1 MKKVKFFIGNVK
13 KIVGNLWYMMRLSV
27 KFSPLQ
33 YLIEILEM
41 IVNTVI
47 PFLDLLFPKWIL
59 DELTGDKRWEK
70 IIMYIILWT
79 VLNGSL
85 LLFKTLEWIVVSKY
99 NERNFQKEQLHYGKV
114 DSQMDYCKLENG
126 AVLDEEGRMRD
137 NVSLTSFASYPV
149 ASVISSVIKLLGY
162 AYIVST
168 LHPFIIF
175 FLLLIIL
182 FQSKITDKKQKLQ
195 FKYQEKIVRFTRR
208 FSYIFDA
215 MISYPY
221 AKEVRIN
228 GAAEWLAG
236 KYDIETE
243 NYIKIFSKKQRKEF
257 RIDNVRDVI
266 AFAETIVL
274 YAYSSYCVLIGSIT
288 VGSFSMYIG
297 AISAF
302 VSSFSSTVE
311 KVNDM
316 KYMSEYI
323 ESYKNYMKNAIP
335 THQLKG
341 TRDVDFSQ
349 GLHEI
354 EFCNVS
360 FKYPNC
366 ENYALKNVSLKIR
379 NGERLSL
386 VGYNGAGKSTFI
398 KLLCRLYEPTE
409 GEILY
414 NGVDIS
420 TLKFEQY
427 IQLIS
432 VVFQDYNIFSLSMR
446 ENICLACSRDDEDVI
461 RAIEQSGLSEKVKVL
476 RYGLDT
482 QVGKEFDRNGIEFS
496 GGEGQKLACAR
507 AYIRNSP
514 IVILDEPT
522 ASLDPISESRLYER
536 FDNIIGQKTAIYV
549 SHRLASARFCDRIAV
564 FNGGMI
570 AEMGTHDELMN
581 KAGFYCEM
589 FTKQAECYIET
600 NGEIEI

>member
-1 MKKVKFFIGNVK
+1 MKTLSAGDICLLIISDFYLERKMKKVKFFIGNVK

-137 NVSLTSFASYPV
+137 NVSLTSFAPYPV

-323 ESYKNYMKNAIP
+323 
-335 THQLKG
+335 
-341 TRDVDFSQ
+341 
-349 GLHEI
+349 
-354 EFCNVS
+354 
-360 FKYPNC
+360 
-366 ENYALKNVSLKIR
+366 
-379 NGERLSL
+379 
-386 VGYNGAGKSTFI
+386 
-398 KLLCRLYEPTE
+398 
-409 GEILY
+409 
-414 NGVDIS
+414 
-420 TLKFEQY
+420 
-427 IQLIS
+427 
-432 VVFQDYNIFSLSMR
+432 
-446 ENICLACSRDDEDVI
+446 
-461 RAIEQSGLSEKVKVL
+461 
-476 RYGLDT
+476 
-482 QVGKEFDRNGIEFS
+482 
-496 GGEGQKLACAR
+496 
-507 AYIRNSP
+507 
-514 IVILDEPT
+514 
-522 ASLDPISESRLYER
+522 
-536 FDNIIGQKTAIYV
+536 
-549 SHRLASARFCDRIAV
+549 
-564 FNGGMI
+564 
-570 AEMGTHDELMN
+570 
-581 KAGFYCEM
+581 
-589 FTKQAECYIET
+589 
-600 NGEIEI
+600 